1 MSTLPER
8 ENARTVTEPRRKT
21 NEPPFKLSINKQIT
35 GETTM
40 KTNAALLADHARDTI
55 KRLSIKSGK
64 MAWAIESWNAGVKQ
78 AGFMGVYD
86 FPVEGYTR
94 KAQIIADLNRCIA
107 QLEELDRQE
116 AINDPRTDDE
126 GNDPREWS
134 GASIEADHAEALE
147 LNRLVDEAVAYGTH
161 STNAN
166 LTHVGIL
173 NAIERIRAALLN
185 LNRYP
190 ARFIVKMMII
200 VRRLTKLSNEAAQA
214 RFQEMLARPSVVD
227 GTNEIPF

>member
-1 MSTLPER
+1 
-8 ENARTVTEPRRKT
+8 
-21 NEPPFKLSINKQIT
+21 
-35 GETTM
+35 M
-40 KTNAALLADHARDTI
+40 KTNAALLANHARDTI

-134 GASIEADHAEALE
+134 GTSIETDHAEALE
-147 LNRLVDEAVAYGTH
+147 LNRMVDEAVAYGTY

-166 LTHVGIL
+166 LTHVGIR
-173 NAIERIRAALLN
+173 NAIERIRAALLEK
-185 LNRYP
+185 YEMIQP
-190 ARFIVKMMII
+190 RFVVKMMIS
-200 VRRLTKLSNEAAQA
+200 VRRLTRLSNEAAQA
-214 RFQEMLARPSVVD
+214 RYQEMMSRPAVQNIDS
-227 GTNEIPF
+227 EIPF